1 LGVQRFQVNFCIM
14 RTRPER
20 RPIRTLDEQLV
31 NRIAAG
37 EVVERPA
44 AALKELIENALDAGA
59 ARIEV
64 EVAMGGRSL
73 IRVRDDGIGMT
84 REDALNA
91 LQRHATSKIASDA
104 DLNRISTLGF
114 RGEALPSIAS
124 VSRMEILTRA
134 FEQDTGT
141 QIVIEGGEIK
151 SVEEVGAPIGTT
163 VTVRDLF
170 YNVPAR
176 LKFLKTVPTELG
188 HIIETVTRYAFAYP
202 DVSFRLVHERQELIF
217 TPGNGDLLTAVAAIW
232 GREMVQGMVE
242 VDYERDGVRVWG
254 LIAPPHQ
261 TRPTRQH
268 QYFFVN
274 LRPVRNKTLTAA
286 LDEAYKSLTPEKRY
300 PACVLLVGLD
310 PRVVDV
316 NVHPAKIEVRF
327 QREQTVFEAV
337 VNAIRAAL
345 LQHGMI
351 PSALPQGAPRRTVI
365 SPSPMPDTETIH
377 QILMQRAGLSS
388 TDIPVRAEENELGE
402 ATAPLPHTIGVP
414 PTAEPAG
421 TTASPSS
428 AGQGTFPPSEA
439 SGAATAPLPHPV
451 GVPPMTEP
459 AGTTASP
466 PSAGQGTFPPS
477 EASGAATAPLP
488 HTIGVLPTPLFTEP
502 LTTTHL
508 PFAHLL
514 EELQILG
521 QVQNTYIV
529 ASTRQGLVL
538 IDQHVAHER
547 VLYEQLCRE
556 RGALPIP
563 KQHLLTPETLQL
575 SRRDALLLQEKL
587 PELQTIGFELEPFG
601 QDAFLIRAVP
611 AALKGDPVQTLRD
624 IIDELVEL
632 SVSKRLPIAREQ
644 VWTTTACKMAVKA
657 GDPLSMPEM
666 QKLIED
672 LARTE
677 NPYLCPH
684 GRPITITLSWSDIE
698 KRFKRS

>member
-1 LGVQRFQVNFCIM
+1 M

-44 AALKELIENALDAGA
+44 AALKELIENSIDAGA
-59 ARIEV
+59 MRIEI
-64 EVAMGGRSL
+64 EAEMGGRRL

-84 REDALNA
+84 RTDALNA

-104 DLNRISTLGF
+104 DLTRIATLGF

-124 VSRMEILTRA
+124 VSRMDILTRA
-134 FEQDTGT
+134 FEEDTGT
-141 QIVIEGGEIK
+141 RIVVEGGEVK
-151 SVEEVGAPIGTT
+151 AVEEVGAPIGTT

-170 YNVPAR
+170 FNVPAR

-202 DVSFRLVHERQELIF
+202 DVSFRLIHERQELIF
-217 TPGNGDLLTAVAAIW
+217 TPGNGDLLTAAASIW
-232 GREMVQGMVE
+232 GRETVQGMVQ
-242 VDYERDGVRVWG
+242 VDYERDGIRVWG

-286 LDEAYKSLTPEKRY
+286 LDEAYKTLTPEKRY
-300 PACVLLVGLD
+300 PACILLVGID
-310 PRVVDV
+310 PRQVDV

-327 QREQTVFEAV
+327 QREQGVFEAV

-351 PSALPQGAPRRTVI
+351 PSALP
-365 SPSPMPDTETIH
+365 PSESRGHAITPARPPDAETIH
-377 QILMQRAGLSS
+377 QILMQRAGL
-388 TDIPVRAEENELGE
+388 
-402 ATAPLPHTIGVP
+402 AP
-414 PTAEPAG
+414 AEPVGTPAPPETLAPAG
-421 TTASPSS
+421 ETPALPETLARADATP
-428 AGQGTFPPSEA
+428 ARPAVDPF
-439 SGAATAPLPHPV
+439 AATLSLP
-451 GVPPMTEP
+451 
-459 AGTTASP
+459 
-466 PSAGQGTFPPS
+466 
-477 EASGAATAPLP
+477 
-488 HTIGVLPTPLFTEP
+488 LPTPAPTDETPTLLDTEP
-502 LTTTHL
+502 LQTTHL
-508 PFAHLL
+508 PFAYLL
-514 EELQILG
+514 DDLYILG
-521 QVQNTYIV
+521 QVRNTYIV
-529 ASTRQGLVL
+529 ASTRQGLAL

-547 VLYEQLCRE
+547 VLYEQLCYK

-587 PELQTIGFELEPFG
+587 PELEAIGFELEPFG
-601 QDAFLIRAVP
+601 VDTYLIRAVP

-624 IIDELVEL
+624 IVDELVEL
-632 SVSKRLPIAREQ
+632 SVSKRLPVAREQ
-644 VWTTTACKMAVKA
+644 IWITASCKLAVKA

-666 QKLIED
+666 RKLIED

-684 GRPITITLSWSDIE
+684 GRPITIILTWQEIE
-698 KRFKRS
+698 RKFKRS

>member
-1 LGVQRFQVNFCIM
+1 M

-20 RPIRTLDEQLV
+20 RPIRPLDEQLV

-59 ARIEV
+59 MRIEI
-64 EVAMGGRSL
+64 EAEMGGRRL

-84 REDALNA
+84 RTDALNA

-104 DLNRISTLGF
+104 DLTRIATLGF

-124 VSRMEILTRA
+124 VSRMDILTRA
-134 FEQDTGT
+134 FEEDTGT
-141 QIVIEGGEIK
+141 HIVVEGGEVK
-151 SVEEVGAPIGTT
+151 TVEEVGAPIGTT
-163 VTVRDLF
+163 VAVRDLF

-176 LKFLKTVPTELG
+176 LKFLKSVPTELG

-217 TPGNGDLLTAVAAIW
+217 TPGNGDLLTAAASIW
-232 GREMVQGMVE
+232 GRETVQGMVQ
-242 VDYERDGVRVWG
+242 VDYERDGIRVWG

-286 LDEAYKSLTPEKRY
+286 LDEAYKTLTPEKRY
-300 PACVLLVGLD
+300 PACILLVGID
-310 PRVVDV
+310 PRQVDV

-327 QREQTVFEAV
+327 QREQAVFEAV

-345 LQHGMI
+345 LHHGMI
-351 PSALPQGAPRRTVI
+351 PSALPPSESRRQVI
-365 SPSPMPDTETIH
+365 TPARPPDTETIH
-377 QILMQRAGLSS
+377 QILMQCAGLA
-388 TDIPVRAEENELGE
+388 PAEAVGTPARPETHAHAGE
-402 ATAPLPHTIGVP
+402 TPAPPGMPAGADPFVSATRTLP
-414 PTAEPAG
+414 PTPA
-421 TTASPSS
+421 
-428 AGQGTFPPSEA
+428 
-439 SGAATAPLPHPV
+439 
-451 GVPPMTEP
+451 P
-459 AGTTASP
+459 AD
-466 PSAGQGTFPPS
+466 
-477 EASGAATAPLP
+477 E
-488 HTIGVLPTPLFTEP
+488 TPLLLETEP
-502 LTTTHL
+502 LQTTHL

-514 EELQILG
+514 DDLYILG
-521 QVQNTYIV
+521 QVSNTYIV

-547 VLYEQLCRE
+547 VLYEQLCYK

-575 SRRDALLLQEKL
+575 SRRDALLLHEKL
-587 PELQTIGFELEPFG
+587 PELEAIGFELEPFG
-601 QDAFLIRAVP
+601 VDTYLIRAVP

-624 IIDELVEL
+624 IVDELVEL
-632 SVSKRLPIAREQ
+632 SVSKRLPVAREQ
-644 VWTTTACKMAVKA
+644 IWITTACKLAVKA
-657 GDPLSMPEM
+657 GDLLSMPEM
-666 QKLIED
+666 RKLIED

-684 GRPITITLSWSDIE
+684 GRPITIILTWHEIE
-698 KRFKRS
+698 RKFKRS

>member
-1 LGVQRFQVNFCIM
+1 M

-44 AALKELIENALDAGA
+44 SALKELIENALDAGA
-59 ARIEV
+59 MRLEIEA
-64 EVAMGGRSL
+64 EMGGRRL

-84 REDALNA
+84 RTDALNA

-104 DLNRISTLGF
+104 DLMRITTLGF

-124 VSRMEILTRA
+124 ISRMEILTRA
-134 FEQDTGT
+134 YEEDTGT
-141 QIVIEGGEIK
+141 RIVVEGGEVK

-176 LKFLKTVPTELG
+176 LKFLKTIPTELG
-188 HIIETVTRYAFAYP
+188 HMIETVTRYAFAYP

-217 TPGNGDLLTAVAAIW
+217 TPGNGDLLTAAASIW
-232 GREMVQGMVE
+232 GRETVQGMVS
-242 VDYERDGVRVWG
+242 VDYERDGIRVWG

-286 LDEAYKSLTPEKRY
+286 LDEAYKTLTPEKRY
-300 PACVLLVGLD
+300 PACILLVGID
-310 PRVVDV
+310 PRQVDV

-327 QREQTVFEAV
+327 QREQVVFEAV
-337 VNAIRAAL
+337 VNAVRAAL

-351 PSALPQGAPRRTVI
+351 PSALPPSASRGQTITPPR
-365 SPSPMPDTETIH
+365 PPDAETIH
-377 QILMQRAGLSS
+377 QILMQRAGLAP
-388 TDIPVRAEENELGE
+388 TEAVGTPARPETHMDADGTAALPELHSAAVE
-402 ATAPLPHTIGVP
+402 T
-414 PTAEPAG
+414 PAYPE
-421 TTASPSS
+421 TPANADPFVS
-428 AGQGTFPPSEA
+428 ARHA
-439 SGAATAPLPHPV
+439 VA
-451 GVPPMTEP
+451 
-459 AGTTASP
+459 
-466 PSAGQGTFPPS
+466 
-477 EASGAATAPLP
+477 
-488 HTIGVLPTPLFTEP
+488 PTPTPADETPPLLETEP
-502 LTTTHL
+502 LQTTHL

-514 EELQILG
+514 DDLYILG
-521 QVQNTYIV
+521 QVRNTYIV
-529 ASTRQGLVL
+529 ASTRQGLVI

-547 VLYEQLCRE
+547 VLYEQLCYW
-556 RGALPIP
+556 RGVQPIP

-575 SRRDALLLQEKL
+575 SRRDALLLHEKL
-587 PELQTIGFELEPFG
+587 PELEAIGFELEPFG
-601 QDAFLIRAVP
+601 VDTYLIRAVP

-644 VWTTTACKMAVKA
+644 IWITTACKLAVKA

-666 QKLIED
+666 RKLIED

-684 GRPITITLSWSDIE
+684 GRPITIVLTWHEIE
-698 KRFKRS
+698 RKFKRS

>member
-1 LGVQRFQVNFCIM
+1 M

-20 RPIRTLDEQLV
+20 RPIRTLNEQLV

-44 AALKELIENALDAGA
+44 AALKELIENSIDAGA
-59 ARIEV
+59 MRIEI
-64 EVAMGGRSL
+64 EAEMGGRRL

-84 REDALNA
+84 RTDALNA

-104 DLNRISTLGF
+104 DLTRIATLGF

-124 VSRMEILTRA
+124 VSRMDILTRA
-134 FEQDTGT
+134 FEEDTGT
-141 QIVIEGGEIK
+141 HIVVEGGEVK
-151 SVEEVGAPIGTT
+151 TVEEVGAPIGTT
-163 VTVRDLF
+163 VAVRDLF

-176 LKFLKTVPTELG
+176 LKFLKSVPTELG

-217 TPGNGDLLTAVAAIW
+217 TPGNGDLLTAAASIW
-232 GREMVQGMVE
+232 GRETVQGMVQ
-242 VDYERDGVRVWG
+242 VDYERDGIRVWG

-286 LDEAYKSLTPEKRY
+286 LDEAYKTLTPEKRY
-300 PACVLLVGLD
+300 PACILLVGID
-310 PRVVDV
+310 PRQVDV

-327 QREQTVFEAV
+327 QREQAVFEAV

-351 PSALPQGAPRRTVI
+351 PSALPPSESRGQVI
-365 SPSPMPDTETIH
+365 TPARPPDAETIH
-377 QILMQRAGLSS
+377 QILMQRAGLAPAEAVG
-388 TDIPVRAEENELGE
+388 TPARPETHAHAGETPAHPGMLARAD
-402 ATAPLPHTIGVP
+402 AT
-414 PTAEPAG
+414 PARP
-421 TTASPSS
+421 AVDP
-428 AGQGTFPPSEA
+428 F
-439 SGAATAPLPHPV
+439 AATLSLP
-451 GVPPMTEP
+451 
-459 AGTTASP
+459 
-466 PSAGQGTFPPS
+466 
-477 EASGAATAPLP
+477 
-488 HTIGVLPTPLFTEP
+488 LPTPAPTDETPTLLDTEP
-502 LTTTHL
+502 LQTTHL

-514 EELQILG
+514 DDLQILG
-521 QVQNTYIV
+521 QVRNTYIV
-529 ASTRQGLVL
+529 ASTRQGLAL

-547 VLYEQLCRE
+547 VLYEQLCYK

-575 SRRDALLLQEKL
+575 SRRDALLLHEKL
-587 PELQTIGFELEPFG
+587 PELEAIGFELEPFG
-601 QDAFLIRAVP
+601 VDTYLIRAVP

-624 IIDELVEL
+624 IVDELVEL
-632 SVSKRLPIAREQ
+632 SVSKRLPVAREQ
-644 VWTTTACKMAVKA
+644 IWITTSCKLAVKA

-666 QKLIED
+666 RKLIED

-684 GRPITITLSWSDIE
+684 GRPITIILTWQEIE
-698 KRFKRS
+698 RKFKRS

>member
-1 LGVQRFQVNFCIM
+1 LFV

-59 ARIEV
+59 MRIEI
-64 EVAMGGRSL
+64 EAEMGGRRL

-84 REDALNA
+84 RTDALNA

-104 DLNRISTLGF
+104 DLTRIATLGF

-124 VSRMEILTRA
+124 VSRMDILTRA
-134 FEQDTGT
+134 FEEDTGT
-141 QIVIEGGEIK
+141 HIVVEGGEVK
-151 SVEEVGAPIGTT
+151 TVEEVGAPIGTT
-163 VTVRDLF
+163 VAVRDLF

-176 LKFLKTVPTELG
+176 LKFLKSVPTELG

-217 TPGNGDLLTAVAAIW
+217 TPGNGDLLTAAASIW
-232 GREMVQGMVE
+232 GRETVQGMVQ
-242 VDYERDGVRVWG
+242 VDYERDGIRVWG

-286 LDEAYKSLTPEKRY
+286 LDEAYKTLTPEKRY
-300 PACVLLVGLD
+300 PACILLVGID
-310 PRVVDV
+310 PRQVDV

-327 QREQTVFEAV
+327 QREQGAFEAV

-351 PSALPQGAPRRTVI
+351 PSALP
-365 SPSPMPDTETIH
+365 PSESRGQAITPARPPDAETIH
-377 QILMQRAGLSS
+377 QILMQRAGL
-388 TDIPVRAEENELGE
+388 
-402 ATAPLPHTIGVP
+402 AP
-414 PTAEPAG
+414 AEPVGTPAPPEPPVNAVGTPALPEPLVGAG
-421 TTASPSS
+421 ETPALPEMLAH
-428 AGQGTFPPSEA
+428 AGETPA
-439 SGAATAPLPHPV
+439 HPE
-451 GVPPMTEP
+451 MP
-459 AGTTASP
+459 AGVDPFVSAAHAVALADETP
-466 PSAGQGTFPPS
+466 PLL
-477 EASGAATAPLP
+477 E
-488 HTIGVLPTPLFTEP
+488 TEP
-502 LTTTHL
+502 LQTAHL

-514 EELQILG
+514 DDLQILG
-521 QVQNTYIV
+521 QVRNTYIV
-529 ASTRQGLVL
+529 ASTQQGLVL

-547 VLYEQLCRE
+547 VLYEQLCYK

-575 SRRDALLLQEKL
+575 SRRDALLLHEKL
-587 PELQTIGFELEPFG
+587 PELEAIGFELEPFG
-601 QDAFLIRAVP
+601 VDTYLIRAVP

-624 IIDELVEL
+624 IVDELVEL
-632 SVSKRLPIAREQ
+632 SVSKRLPVAREQ
-644 VWTTTACKMAVKA
+644 IWITTSCKLAVKA

-666 QKLIED
+666 RKLIED

-684 GRPITITLSWSDIE
+684 GRPITIILTWQEIE
-698 KRFKRS
+698 RKFKRS

>member
-1 LGVQRFQVNFCIM
+1 M
-14 RTRPER
+14 
-20 RPIRTLDEQLV
+20 DEQLV

-59 ARIEV
+59 MRIEI
-64 EVAMGGRSL
+64 EAEMGGRRL

-84 REDALNA
+84 RTDALNA

-104 DLNRISTLGF
+104 DLTRITTLGF

-134 FEQDTGT
+134 FEEDTGT
-141 QIVIEGGEIK
+141 HIVVEGGEVK
-151 SVEEVGAPIGTT
+151 TVEEVGAPIGTT

-176 LKFLKTVPTELG
+176 LKFLKSVPTELG

-217 TPGNGDLLTAVAAIW
+217 TPGNGDLLTAAASIW
-232 GREMVQGMVE
+232 GRETVQGMVQ
-242 VDYERDGVRVWG
+242 VDYERDGIRVWG

-286 LDEAYKSLTPEKRY
+286 LDEAYKTLTPEKRY
-300 PACVLLVGLD
+300 PACILLVGID
-310 PRVVDV
+310 PRQVDV

-327 QREQTVFEAV
+327 QREQAVFEAV

-345 LQHGMI
+345 LHHGMI
-351 PSALPQGAPRRTVI
+351 PSALP
-365 SPSPMPDTETIH
+365 PSESRGQAITPARPPDTETIH
-377 QILMQRAGLSS
+377 QILMQRAGLA
-388 TDIPVRAEENELGE
+388 PAEAVGTPARPETPANASETPAPPEMPAGADPFVS
-402 ATAPLPHTIGVP
+402 ATRTLP
-414 PTAEPAG
+414 PTPA
-421 TTASPSS
+421 
-428 AGQGTFPPSEA
+428 
-439 SGAATAPLPHPV
+439 
-451 GVPPMTEP
+451 P
-459 AGTTASP
+459 AD
-466 PSAGQGTFPPS
+466 
-477 EASGAATAPLP
+477 E
-488 HTIGVLPTPLFTEP
+488 TPLLLETEP
-502 LTTTHL
+502 LQTTHL

-514 EELQILG
+514 DDLQILG
-521 QVQNTYIV
+521 QVRNTYIV

-547 VLYEQLCRE
+547 VLYEQLCYK

-575 SRRDALLLQEKL
+575 SRRDALLLHEKL
-587 PELQTIGFELEPFG
+587 PELEAIGFELEPFG
-601 QDAFLIRAVP
+601 VDTYLIRAVP

-624 IIDELVEL
+624 IVDELVEL
-632 SVSKRLPIAREQ
+632 SVSKRLPVAREQ
-644 VWTTTACKMAVKA
+644 IWITTACKLAVKA

-666 QKLIED
+666 RKLIED

-684 GRPITITLSWSDIE
+684 GRPITIILTWQEIE
-698 KRFKRS
+698 RKFKRS

>member
-1 LGVQRFQVNFCIM
+1 M

-20 RPIRTLDEQLV
+20 RPIRPLDEQLV

-44 AALKELIENALDAGA
+44 AALKELIENSIDAGA
-59 ARIEV
+59 MRIEI
-64 EVAMGGRSL
+64 EAEMGGRRL

-84 REDALNA
+84 RTDALNA

-104 DLNRISTLGF
+104 DLTRIATLGF

-134 FEQDTGT
+134 FEEDTGT
-141 QIVIEGGEIK
+141 HIVVEGGEVK
-151 SVEEVGAPIGTT
+151 TVEEVGAPIGTT

-176 LKFLKTVPTELG
+176 LKFLKSVPTELG

-217 TPGNGDLLTAVAAIW
+217 TPGNGDLLTAAASIW
-232 GREMVQGMVE
+232 GRETVQRMVQ
-242 VDYERDGVRVWG
+242 VDYERDGIRVWG

-286 LDEAYKSLTPEKRY
+286 LDEAYKTLTPEKRY
-300 PACVLLVGLD
+300 PACILLVGID
-310 PRVVDV
+310 PRQVDV

-327 QREQTVFEAV
+327 QREQAVFEAV

-351 PSALPQGAPRRTVI
+351 PSALP
-365 SPSPMPDTETIH
+365 PSESRGQAITPARPPDAETIH
-377 QILMQRAGLSS
+377 QILMQRAGLA
-388 TDIPVRAEENELGE
+388 PAEAVGTPARPETHAHAGE
-402 ATAPLPHTIGVP
+402 TPAHPEMLAHAGETPALP
-414 PTAEPAG
+414 EMPAG
-421 TTASPSS
+421 VDPFVS
-428 AGQGTFPPSEA
+428 AAHAVALADETPPLLE
-439 SGAATAPLPHPV
+439 
-451 GVPPMTEP
+451 
-459 AGTTASP
+459 
-466 PSAGQGTFPPS
+466 
-477 EASGAATAPLP
+477 
-488 HTIGVLPTPLFTEP
+488 TEP
-502 LTTTHL
+502 LQTAHL

-514 EELQILG
+514 DDLQILG
-521 QVQNTYIV
+521 QVRNTYIV

-547 VLYEQLCRE
+547 VLYEQLCYK

-575 SRRDALLLQEKL
+575 SRRDALLLHEKL
-587 PELQTIGFELEPFG
+587 PELEAIGFELEPFG
-601 QDAFLIRAVP
+601 VDTYLIRAVP

-624 IIDELVEL
+624 IVDELVEL
-632 SVSKRLPIAREQ
+632 SVSKRLPVAREQ
-644 VWTTTACKMAVKA
+644 IWITTACKLAVKA

-666 QKLIED
+666 RKLIED

-684 GRPITITLSWSDIE
+684 GRPITIILTWQEIE
-698 KRFKRS
+698 RKFKRS

>member
-1 LGVQRFQVNFCIM
+1 M

-59 ARIEV
+59 MRIEI
-64 EVAMGGRSL
+64 EAEMGGRRL

-84 REDALNA
+84 RTDALNA

-104 DLNRISTLGF
+104 DLTRIATLGF

-134 FEQDTGT
+134 FEEDTGT
-141 QIVIEGGEIK
+141 HIVVEGGEVK
-151 SVEEVGAPIGTT
+151 TVEEVGAPIGTT
-163 VTVRDLF
+163 VAVRDLF

-176 LKFLKTVPTELG
+176 LKFLKSVPTELG

-217 TPGNGDLLTAVAAIW
+217 TPGNGDLLTAAASIW
-232 GREMVQGMVE
+232 GRETVQGMVQ
-242 VDYERDGVRVWG
+242 VDYERDGIRVWG

-286 LDEAYKSLTPEKRY
+286 LDEAYKTLTPEKRY
-300 PACVLLVGLD
+300 PACILLVGID
-310 PRVVDV
+310 PRQVDV

-327 QREQTVFEAV
+327 QREQAVFEAV

-351 PSALPQGAPRRTVI
+351 PSALP
-365 SPSPMPDTETIH
+365 PSESRGQAITPARPPDAETIH
-377 QILMQRAGLSS
+377 QILMQRAGLA
-388 TDIPVRAEENELGE
+388 PAEAVGTPARPETPANASETPAPPGMPAGADPFVS
-402 ATAPLPHTIGVP
+402 ATRTLP
-414 PTAEPAG
+414 PTPA
-421 TTASPSS
+421 
-428 AGQGTFPPSEA
+428 
-439 SGAATAPLPHPV
+439 
-451 GVPPMTEP
+451 P
-459 AGTTASP
+459 AD
-466 PSAGQGTFPPS
+466 
-477 EASGAATAPLP
+477 E
-488 HTIGVLPTPLFTEP
+488 TPLLLEMEP
-502 LTTTHL
+502 LQTAHL

-514 EELQILG
+514 DDLYILG
-521 QVQNTYIV
+521 QVSNTYIV

-547 VLYEQLCRE
+547 VLYEQLCYK

-575 SRRDALLLQEKL
+575 SRRDALLLHEKL
-587 PELQTIGFELEPFG
+587 PELEAIGFELEPFG
-601 QDAFLIRAVP
+601 VDTYLIRAVP

-624 IIDELVEL
+624 IVDELVEL

-644 VWTTTACKMAVKA
+644 IWITTSCKLAVKA

-666 QKLIED
+666 RKLIED

-684 GRPITITLSWSDIE
+684 GRPITIILTWQEIE
-698 KRFKRS
+698 RKFKRS

>member
-1 LGVQRFQVNFCIM
+1 M

-20 RPIRTLDEQLV
+20 RPIRALDEQLV

-44 AALKELIENALDAGA
+44 SAVKELIENALDAGA
-59 ARIEV
+59 ARIEI
-64 EVAMGGRSL
+64 ETAMGGRRL

-134 FEQDTGT
+134 FEEETGT
-141 QIVIEGGEIK
+141 RIVVEGGEIK

-188 HIIETVTRYAFAYP
+188 HIVETVTRYAFAYP
-202 DVSFRLVHERQELIF
+202 DVSLRLVHERQELIF

-232 GREMVQGMVE
+232 GRETVQSMVAVE
-242 VDYERDGVRVWG
+242 YERDNIRVWG
-254 LIAPPHQ
+254 LVAPPHQ

-300 PACVLLVGLD
+300 PACVLLVGVD
-310 PRVVDV
+310 PRLVDV

-327 QREQTVFEAV
+327 AREQAVFEAV
-337 VNAIRAAL
+337 VNAVRAAL

-351 PSALPQGAPRRTVI
+351 PSALPPSAPRRAVI
-365 SPSPMPDTETIH
+365 TPPAMPDTETIH
-377 QILMQRAGLSS
+377 QILMQRAGLSG
-388 TDIPVRAEENELGE
+388 TDAPARAEELLGTGFVGGDADATGLGFVGGE
-402 ATAPLPHTIGVP
+402 ADATRGVVGGE
-414 PTAEPAG
+414 AEATSFVG
-421 TTASPSS
+421 GEAETT
-428 AGQGTFPPSEA
+428 
-439 SGAATAPLPHPV
+439 SGALSVRAPTLLDEGGAPPIQTA
-451 GVPPMTEP
+451 
-459 AGTTASP
+459 
-466 PSAGQGTFPPS
+466 
-477 EASGAATAPLP
+477 
-488 HTIGVLPTPLFTEP
+488 
-502 LTTTHL
+502 HL

-514 EELQILG
+514 DDLQILG
-521 QVQNTYIV
+521 QARNTYIV
-529 ASTRQGLVL
+529 AATRQGLVL

-547 VLYEQLCRE
+547 VLYEQLCQA

-587 PELQTIGFELEPFG
+587 PELHAIGFELELFG

-624 IIDELVEL
+624 IVDELVEL

-644 VWTTTACKMAVKA
+644 IWITTACKLAVKA
-657 GDPLSMPEM
+657 GDPLSLPEM
-666 QKLIED
+666 RKLIED

-684 GRPITITLSWSDIE
+684 GRPITITLSWDDLE

>member
-1 LGVQRFQVNFCIM
+1 M

-59 ARIEV
+59 ARIEI
-64 EVAMGGRSL
+64 EAEMGGRRL

-84 REDALNA
+84 RTDALNA

-104 DLNRISTLGF
+104 DLTRIATLGF

-124 VSRMEILTRA
+124 VSRMDILTRA
-134 FEQDTGT
+134 FEEDTGT
-141 QIVIEGGEIK
+141 RIVVEGGEVK
-151 SVEEVGAPIGTT
+151 AVEEVGAPIGTT
-163 VTVRDLF
+163 VSVRDLF
-170 YNVPAR
+170 FNVPAR
-176 LKFLKTVPTELG
+176 LKFLKSVPTELG

-202 DVSFRLVHERQELIF
+202 DVSFRLIHERQELIF
-217 TPGNGDLLTAVAAIW
+217 TPGNGDLLTAAASIW
-232 GREMVQGMVE
+232 GRETVQGMVQ
-242 VDYERDGVRVWG
+242 VDYERDGIRVWG

-286 LDEAYKSLTPEKRY
+286 LDEAYKTLTPEKRY
-300 PACVLLVGLD
+300 PACILLVGID
-310 PRVVDV
+310 PRQVDV

-327 QREQTVFEAV
+327 QREQAVFEAV

-351 PSALPQGAPRRTVI
+351 PSALPPSESRGQGITPARP
-365 SPSPMPDTETIH
+365 PDAETIH
-377 QILMQRAGLSS
+377 QILMQRAGL
-388 TDIPVRAEENELGE
+388 
-402 ATAPLPHTIGVP
+402 AP
-414 PTAEPAG
+414 AEPVGTPARPETLAPAG
-421 TTASPSS
+421 ETPAHPAVATTPTRTETPLD
-428 AGQGTFPPSEA
+428 AGETPARPAVDPF
-439 SGAATAPLPHPV
+439 AATLSLP
-451 GVPPMTEP
+451 
-459 AGTTASP
+459 
-466 PSAGQGTFPPS
+466 
-477 EASGAATAPLP
+477 
-488 HTIGVLPTPLFTEP
+488 LPTPAPTHETPTLLDTEP
-502 LTTTHL
+502 LQTTHL

-514 EELQILG
+514 DDLYILG
-521 QVQNTYIV
+521 QVSNTYIV

-547 VLYEQLCRE
+547 VLYEQLCYK

-587 PELQTIGFELEPFG
+587 PELEAIGFELEPFG
-601 QDAFLIRAVP
+601 VDTYLIRAVP

-624 IIDELVEL
+624 IVDELVEL
-632 SVSKRLPIAREQ
+632 SVSKRLPVAREQ
-644 VWTTTACKMAVKA
+644 IWITASCKLAVKA

-666 QKLIED
+666 RKLIED

-684 GRPITITLSWSDIE
+684 GRPITIILTWQEIE
-698 KRFKRS
+698 RKFKRS

>member
-1 LGVQRFQVNFCIM
+1 M

-59 ARIEV
+59 MRIEI
-64 EVAMGGRSL
+64 EAEMGGRRL

-84 REDALNA
+84 RTDALNA

-104 DLNRISTLGF
+104 DLTRIATLGF

-124 VSRMEILTRA
+124 VSRMDILTRA
-134 FEQDTGT
+134 FEEDTGT
-141 QIVIEGGEIK
+141 HIVVEGGEVK
-151 SVEEVGAPIGTT
+151 TVEEVGAPIGTT
-163 VTVRDLF
+163 VAVRDLF

-176 LKFLKTVPTELG
+176 LKFLKSVPTELG

-217 TPGNGDLLTAVAAIW
+217 TPGNGDLLTAAASIW
-232 GREMVQGMVE
+232 GRETVQGMVQ
-242 VDYERDGVRVWG
+242 VDYERDGIRVWG

-286 LDEAYKSLTPEKRY
+286 LDEAYKTLTPEKRY
-300 PACVLLVGLD
+300 PACILLVGID
-310 PRVVDV
+310 PRQVDV

-327 QREQTVFEAV
+327 QREQAVFEAV

-351 PSALPQGAPRRTVI
+351 PSALP
-365 SPSPMPDTETIH
+365 PSESRGQAITPARPPDAETIH
-377 QILMQRAGLSS
+377 QILMQRAGLAPAE
-388 TDIPVRAEENELGE
+388 PVGTPARPETPANASETPAPSGMPAGADPFVS
-402 ATAPLPHTIGVP
+402 ATRTLP
-414 PTAEPAG
+414 PTPA
-421 TTASPSS
+421 
-428 AGQGTFPPSEA
+428 
-439 SGAATAPLPHPV
+439 
-451 GVPPMTEP
+451 P
-459 AGTTASP
+459 AD
-466 PSAGQGTFPPS
+466 
-477 EASGAATAPLP
+477 E
-488 HTIGVLPTPLFTEP
+488 TPLLLETEP
-502 LTTTHL
+502 LQTTHL

-514 EELQILG
+514 DDLYILG
-521 QVQNTYIV
+521 QVSNTYIV

-547 VLYEQLCRE
+547 VLYEQLCYK

-575 SRRDALLLQEKL
+575 SRRDALLLHEKL
-587 PELQTIGFELEPFG
+587 PELEAIGFELEPFG
-601 QDAFLIRAVP
+601 ADAYLIRAVP

-624 IIDELVEL
+624 IVDELVEL
-632 SVSKRLPIAREQ
+632 SVSKRLPVAREQ
-644 VWTTTACKMAVKA
+644 IWITTACKLAVKA

-666 QKLIED
+666 RKLIED

-684 GRPITITLSWSDIE
+684 GRPITIILTWQEIE
-698 KRFKRS
+698 RKFKRS

>member
-1 LGVQRFQVNFCIM
+1 M

-44 AALKELIENALDAGA
+44 AALKELIENSIDAGA
-59 ARIEV
+59 MRIEI
-64 EVAMGGRSL
+64 EAEMGGRRL

-84 REDALNA
+84 RTDALNA

-104 DLNRISTLGF
+104 DLTRIATLGF

-134 FEQDTGT
+134 FEEDTGT
-141 QIVIEGGEIK
+141 HIVVEGGEVK
-151 SVEEVGAPIGTT
+151 TVEEVGAPIGTT

-176 LKFLKTVPTELG
+176 LKFLKSVPTELG

-217 TPGNGDLLTAVAAIW
+217 TPGNGDLLTAAASIW
-232 GREMVQGMVE
+232 GRETVQGMVQ
-242 VDYERDGVRVWG
+242 VDYERDGIRVWG

-286 LDEAYKSLTPEKRY
+286 LDEAYKTLTPEKRY
-300 PACVLLVGLD
+300 PACILLVGID
-310 PRVVDV
+310 PRQVDV

-327 QREQTVFEAV
+327 QREQAVFEAV

-351 PSALPQGAPRRTVI
+351 PSALP
-365 SPSPMPDTETIH
+365 PSESRGQAITPARPPDTETIH
-377 QILMQRAGLSS
+377 QILMQRAGLA
-388 TDIPVRAEENELGE
+388 PAEAVGTPAPPETHAHAGE
-402 ATAPLPHTIGVP
+402 TPALP
-414 PTAEPAG
+414 EMPAG
-421 TTASPSS
+421 VDPFVS
-428 AGQGTFPPSEA
+428 ATHAVALADE
-439 SGAATAPLPHPV
+439 
-451 GVPPMTEP
+451 
-459 AGTTASP
+459 
-466 PSAGQGTFPPS
+466 
-477 EASGAATAPLP
+477 
-488 HTIGVLPTPLFTEP
+488 TPLLLETEP
-502 LTTTHL
+502 LQTTHL

-514 EELQILG
+514 DDLYILG
-521 QVQNTYIV
+521 QVSNTYIV

-547 VLYEQLCRE
+547 VLYEQLCYK

-575 SRRDALLLQEKL
+575 SRRDALLLHEKL
-587 PELQTIGFELEPFG
+587 PELEAIGFELEPFG
-601 QDAFLIRAVP
+601 ADAYLIRAVP

-624 IIDELVEL
+624 IVDELVEL
-632 SVSKRLPIAREQ
+632 SVSKRLPVAREQ
-644 VWTTTACKMAVKA
+644 IWITTACKLAVKA

-666 QKLIED
+666 RKLIED

-684 GRPITITLSWSDIE
+684 GRPITIILTWQEIE
-698 KRFKRS
+698 RKFKRS

>member
-1 LGVQRFQVNFCIM
+1 M

-44 AALKELIENALDAGA
+44 AALKELIENSIDAGA
-59 ARIEV
+59 MRIEI
-64 EVAMGGRSL
+64 EAEMGGRRL

-84 REDALNA
+84 RTDALNA

-104 DLNRISTLGF
+104 DLTRIATLGF

-134 FEQDTGT
+134 FEEDTGT
-141 QIVIEGGEIK
+141 HIVVEGGEVK
-151 SVEEVGAPIGTT
+151 TVEEVGAPIGTT

-176 LKFLKTVPTELG
+176 LKFLKSVPTELG

-217 TPGNGDLLTAVAAIW
+217 TPGNGDLLTAAASIW
-232 GREMVQGMVE
+232 GRETVQGMVQ
-242 VDYERDGVRVWG
+242 VDYERDGIRVWG

-286 LDEAYKSLTPEKRY
+286 LDEAYKTLTPEKRY
-300 PACVLLVGLD
+300 PACILLVGID
-310 PRVVDV
+310 PRQVDV

-327 QREQTVFEAV
+327 QREQAVFEAV

-351 PSALPQGAPRRTVI
+351 PSALP
-365 SPSPMPDTETIH
+365 PSESRGQAITPARPPDAETIH
-377 QILMQRAGLSS
+377 QILMQRAGLA
-388 TDIPVRAEENELGE
+388 PAEAVGTPARPETHAHAGE
-402 ATAPLPHTIGVP
+402 TPARPETPANASETPASPGM
-414 PTAEPAG
+414 PAG
-421 TTASPSS
+421 VDPFVS
-428 AGQGTFPPSEA
+428 AAHAVALADE
-439 SGAATAPLPHPV
+439 
-451 GVPPMTEP
+451 
-459 AGTTASP
+459 
-466 PSAGQGTFPPS
+466 
-477 EASGAATAPLP
+477 
-488 HTIGVLPTPLFTEP
+488 TPLLLETEP
-502 LTTTHL
+502 LQTTHL

-514 EELQILG
+514 DDLQILG
-521 QVQNTYIV
+521 QVRNTYIV

-547 VLYEQLCRE
+547 VLYEQLCYK

-587 PELQTIGFELEPFG
+587 PELEAIGFELEPFG
-601 QDAFLIRAVP
+601 VDTYLIRAVP

-624 IIDELVEL
+624 IVDELVEL
-632 SVSKRLPIAREQ
+632 SVSKRLPVAREQ
-644 VWTTTACKMAVKA
+644 IWITTACKLAVKA

-666 QKLIED
+666 RKLIED

-684 GRPITITLSWSDIE
+684 GRPITIILTWQEIE
-698 KRFKRS
+698 RKFKRS

>member
-1 LGVQRFQVNFCIM
+1 M

-44 AALKELIENALDAGA
+44 SALKELIENALDAGRDA
-59 ARIEV
+59 PRNRGGD
-64 EVAMGGRSL
+64 GGRRL

-84 REDALNA
+84 RTDALHA

-104 DLNRISTLGF
+104 DLMRITTLGF

-124 VSRMEILTRA
+124 ISRMEILTRA
-134 FEQDTGT
+134 FEEDTGT
-141 QIVIEGGEIK
+141 RIVVEGGEVK

-188 HIIETVTRYAFAYP
+188 HMIETVTRYAFAYP

-217 TPGNGDLLTAVAAIW
+217 TPGNGDLLTAAASIW
-232 GREMVQGMVE
+232 GRETVQGMVS
-242 VDYERDGVRVWG
+242 VDYERDGIRVWG

-286 LDEAYKSLTPEKRY
+286 LDEAYKTLTPEKRY
-300 PACVLLVGLD
+300 PACILLVGID
-310 PRVVDV
+310 PRQVDV

-327 QREQTVFEAV
+327 QREQAVFEAV

-351 PSALPQGAPRRTVI
+351 PSALPPSASRGQTITPPR
-365 SPSPMPDTETIH
+365 PPDAETIH
-377 QILMQRAGLSS
+377 QILMQRAGLAP
-388 TDIPVRAEENELGE
+388 TEAVGTPARPETHMDADGTAALPELHSAAVE
-402 ATAPLPHTIGVP
+402 T
-414 PTAEPAG
+414 PAYPE
-421 TTASPSS
+421 TPANADPFVS
-428 AGQGTFPPSEA
+428 ARHA
-439 SGAATAPLPHPV
+439 VA
-451 GVPPMTEP
+451 
-459 AGTTASP
+459 
-466 PSAGQGTFPPS
+466 
-477 EASGAATAPLP
+477 
-488 HTIGVLPTPLFTEP
+488 PTPTPADETPPLLETEP
-502 LTTTHL
+502 LQTTHL

-514 EELQILG
+514 DDLYILG
-521 QVQNTYIV
+521 QVRNTYIV
-529 ASTRQGLVL
+529 ASTRQGLVI

-547 VLYEQLCRE
+547 VLYEQLCYR
-556 RGALPIP
+556 RGVQPIP
-563 KQHLLTPETLQL
+563 KQHLVTPETLQL
-575 SRRDALLLQEKL
+575 SRRDALLLHEKL
-587 PELQTIGFELEPFG
+587 PELEAIGFELEPFG
-601 QDAFLIRAVP
+601 VDTYLIRAVP

-644 VWTTTACKMAVKA
+644 IWITTACKLAVKA
-657 GDPLSMPEM
+657 GNPLSMPEM
-666 QKLIED
+666 RKLIED

-684 GRPITITLSWSDIE
+684 GRPITIVMTWHEIE
-698 KRFKRS
+698 RKFKRS

>member
-1 LGVQRFQVNFCIM
+1 M

-59 ARIEV
+59 MRIEI
-64 EVAMGGRSL
+64 EAEMGGRRL

-84 REDALNA
+84 RTDALNA

-104 DLNRISTLGF
+104 DLTRIATLGF

-134 FEQDTGT
+134 FEEDTGT
-141 QIVIEGGEIK
+141 HIVVEGGEVK
-151 SVEEVGAPIGTT
+151 AVEEVGAPIGTT
-163 VTVRDLF
+163 VAVRDLF

-176 LKFLKTVPTELG
+176 LKFLKSVPTELG

-217 TPGNGDLLTAVAAIW
+217 TPGNGDLLTAAASIW
-232 GREMVQGMVE
+232 GRETVQGMVQ
-242 VDYERDGVRVWG
+242 VDYERDSIRVWG

-286 LDEAYKSLTPEKRY
+286 LDEAYKTLTPEKRY
-300 PACVLLVGLD
+300 PACILLVGID
-310 PRVVDV
+310 PRQVDV

-327 QREQTVFEAV
+327 QREQAVFEAV

-351 PSALPQGAPRRTVI
+351 PSALP
-365 SPSPMPDTETIH
+365 PSESRGQAITPARPPDAETIH
-377 QILMQRAGLSS
+377 QILMQRAGLA
-388 TDIPVRAEENELGE
+388 PAEAVGTPARPETHAHAGE
-402 ATAPLPHTIGVP
+402 TPAPPGM
-414 PTAEPAG
+414 PAG
-421 TTASPSS
+421 ADPFVSATRTLPS
-428 AGQGTFPPSEA
+428 TP
-439 SGAATAPLPHPV
+439 APAD
-451 GVPPMTEP
+451 E
-459 AGTTASP
+459 
-466 PSAGQGTFPPS
+466 
-477 EASGAATAPLP
+477 
-488 HTIGVLPTPLFTEP
+488 TPLLLETEP
-502 LTTTHL
+502 LQTTHL

-514 EELQILG
+514 DDLYILG
-521 QVQNTYIV
+521 QVSNTYIV

-547 VLYEQLCRE
+547 VLYEQLCYK

-587 PELQTIGFELEPFG
+587 PELEAIGFELEPFG
-601 QDAFLIRAVP
+601 VDTYLIRAVP

-624 IIDELVEL
+624 IVDELVEL
-632 SVSKRLPIAREQ
+632 SVSKRLPVAREQ
-644 VWTTTACKMAVKA
+644 IWITTACKLAVKA

-666 QKLIED
+666 RKLIED

-684 GRPITITLSWSDIE
+684 GRPITIILTWQEIE
-698 KRFKRS
+698 RKFKRS

>member
-1 LGVQRFQVNFCIM
+1 M

-59 ARIEV
+59 MRIEI
-64 EVAMGGRSL
+64 EAEMGGRRL

-84 REDALNA
+84 RTDALNA

-104 DLNRISTLGF
+104 DLTRIATLGF

-134 FEQDTGT
+134 FEEDTGT
-141 QIVIEGGEIK
+141 HIVVEGGEVK
-151 SVEEVGAPIGTT
+151 TVEEVGAPIGTT
-163 VTVRDLF
+163 VAVRDLF

-176 LKFLKTVPTELG
+176 LKFLKSVPTELG

-217 TPGNGDLLTAVAAIW
+217 TPGNGDLLTAAASIW
-232 GREMVQGMVE
+232 GRETVQGMVQ
-242 VDYERDGVRVWG
+242 VDYERDGIRVWG

-286 LDEAYKSLTPEKRY
+286 LDEAYKTLTPEKRY
-300 PACVLLVGLD
+300 PACILLVGID
-310 PRVVDV
+310 PRQVDV

-327 QREQTVFEAV
+327 QREQAVFEAV

-351 PSALPQGAPRRTVI
+351 PSALPPSESRGQVI
-365 SPSPMPDTETIH
+365 TPARPPDAETIH
-377 QILMQRAGLSS
+377 QILMQRAGLAPAEAVGTPARPETHAHAGETPARPE
-388 TDIPVRAEENELGE
+388 TDAHAGE
-402 ATAPLPHTIGVP
+402 TPARPETHAHAGETPALPEMPAGVDPFVSAAHAVALADETPPLLETAPLQ
-414 PTAEPAG
+414 TA
-421 TTASPSS
+421 
-428 AGQGTFPPSEA
+428 
-439 SGAATAPLPHPV
+439 
-451 GVPPMTEP
+451 
-459 AGTTASP
+459 
-466 PSAGQGTFPPS
+466 
-477 EASGAATAPLP
+477 
-488 HTIGVLPTPLFTEP
+488 
-502 LTTTHL
+502 HL

-514 EELQILG
+514 DDLQILG
-521 QVQNTYIV
+521 QVRNTYIV

-547 VLYEQLCRE
+547 VLYEQLCYK

-575 SRRDALLLQEKL
+575 SRRDALLLHEKL
-587 PELQTIGFELEPFG
+587 PELEAIGFELEPFG
-601 QDAFLIRAVP
+601 ADAYLIRAVP

-624 IIDELVEL
+624 IVDELVEL
-632 SVSKRLPIAREQ
+632 SVSKRLPVAREQ
-644 VWTTTACKMAVKA
+644 IWITTACKLAVKA

-666 QKLIED
+666 RKLIED

-684 GRPITITLSWSDIE
+684 GRPITIILTWQEIE
-698 KRFKRS
+698 RKFKRS

>member
-1 LGVQRFQVNFCIM
+1 M

-59 ARIEV
+59 MRIEI
-64 EVAMGGRSL
+64 EAEMGGRRL

-84 REDALNA
+84 RTDALNA

-104 DLNRISTLGF
+104 DLTRIATLGF

-134 FEQDTGT
+134 FEEDTGT
-141 QIVIEGGEIK
+141 HIVVEGGEVK
-151 SVEEVGAPIGTT
+151 TVEEVGAPIGTT
-163 VTVRDLF
+163 VAVRDLF

-176 LKFLKTVPTELG
+176 LKFLKSVPTELG

-217 TPGNGDLLTAVAAIW
+217 TPGNGDLLTAAASIW
-232 GREMVQGMVE
+232 GRETVQGMVQ
-242 VDYERDGVRVWG
+242 VDYERDGIRVWG

-286 LDEAYKSLTPEKRY
+286 LDEAYKTLTPEKRY
-300 PACVLLVGLD
+300 PACILLVGID
-310 PRVVDV
+310 PRQVDV

-327 QREQTVFEAV
+327 QREQAVFEAV

-351 PSALPQGAPRRTVI
+351 PSVLP
-365 SPSPMPDTETIH
+365 PSESRGQAITPARPPDAETIH
-377 QILMQRAGLSS
+377 QILMQRAGLA
-388 TDIPVRAEENELGE
+388 PAEAVGTPARPETHAHAGE
-402 ATAPLPHTIGVP
+402 TPARP
-414 PTAEPAG
+414 EMPAG
-421 TTASPSS
+421 VDPFVS
-428 AGQGTFPPSEA
+428 AAHAVALADETPPLLE
-439 SGAATAPLPHPV
+439 
-451 GVPPMTEP
+451 
-459 AGTTASP
+459 
-466 PSAGQGTFPPS
+466 
-477 EASGAATAPLP
+477 
-488 HTIGVLPTPLFTEP
+488 TEP
-502 LTTTHL
+502 LQTAHL

-514 EELQILG
+514 DDLQILG
-521 QVQNTYIV
+521 QVRNTYIV

-547 VLYEQLCRE
+547 VLYEQLCYK

-575 SRRDALLLQEKL
+575 SRRDALLLHEKL
-587 PELQTIGFELEPFG
+587 PELEAIGFELEPFG
-601 QDAFLIRAVP
+601 ADAYLIRAVP

-624 IIDELVEL
+624 IVDELVEL
-632 SVSKRLPIAREQ
+632 SVSKRLPVAREQ
-644 VWTTTACKMAVKA
+644 IWITTSCKLAVKA

-666 QKLIED
+666 RKLIED

-684 GRPITITLSWSDIE
+684 GRPITIILTWQEIE
-698 KRFKRS
+698 RKFKRS

>member
-1 LGVQRFQVNFCIM
+1 M

-44 AALKELIENALDAGA
+44 SALKELIENALDAGA
-59 ARIEV
+59 MRLEIEA
-64 EVAMGGRSL
+64 EMGGRRL

-84 REDALNA
+84 RTDALHA

-104 DLNRISTLGF
+104 DLMRITTLGF

-124 VSRMEILTRA
+124 ISRMEILTRA
-134 FEQDTGT
+134 FEEDTGT
-141 QIVIEGGEIK
+141 RIVVEGGEVK

-188 HIIETVTRYAFAYP
+188 HMIETVTRYAFAYP

-217 TPGNGDLLTAVAAIW
+217 TPGNGDLLTAAASIW
-232 GREMVQGMVE
+232 GRETVQGMVS
-242 VDYERDGVRVWG
+242 VDYERDGIRVWG

-286 LDEAYKSLTPEKRY
+286 LDEAYKTLTPEKRY
-300 PACVLLVGLD
+300 PACILLVGID
-310 PRVVDV
+310 PRQVDV

-327 QREQTVFEAV
+327 QREQAVFEAV

-351 PSALPQGAPRRTVI
+351 PSALPPSASRGQTITPPR
-365 SPSPMPDTETIH
+365 PPDAETIH
-377 QILMQRAGLSS
+377 QILMQRAGLAPTEAVGTPAHPETL
-388 TDIPVRAEENELGE
+388 TDADGTAAFPELHSAAVE
-402 ATAPLPHTIGVP
+402 T
-414 PTAEPAG
+414 PAYPE
-421 TTASPSS
+421 TPANADPFVS
-428 AGQGTFPPSEA
+428 ARHA
-439 SGAATAPLPHPV
+439 VA
-451 GVPPMTEP
+451 
-459 AGTTASP
+459 
-466 PSAGQGTFPPS
+466 
-477 EASGAATAPLP
+477 
-488 HTIGVLPTPLFTEP
+488 PTPTPADETPPLLETEP
-502 LTTTHL
+502 LQTTHL

-514 EELQILG
+514 DDLYILG
-521 QVQNTYIV
+521 QVRNTYIV
-529 ASTRQGLVL
+529 ASTRQGLVI

-547 VLYEQLCRE
+547 VLYEQLCYR
-556 RGALPIP
+556 RGASPIP

-575 SRRDALLLQEKL
+575 SRRDALLLHEKL
-587 PELQTIGFELEPFG
+587 PELEAIGFELEPFG
-601 QDAFLIRAVP
+601 VDTYLIRAVP

-644 VWTTTACKMAVKA
+644 IWVTTSCKLAVKA

-666 QKLIED
+666 RKLIED

-684 GRPITITLSWSDIE
+684 GRPITIVLTWHEIE
-698 KRFKRS
+698 RKFKRS

>member
-1 LGVQRFQVNFCIM
+1 M

-20 RPIRTLDEQLV
+20 RPIRPLDEQLV

-44 AALKELIENALDAGA
+44 AALKELIENAIDAGA
-59 ARIEV
+59 ARIEI
-64 EVAMGGRSL
+64 EAEMGGRRL

-84 REDALNA
+84 RTDALNA

-104 DLNRISTLGF
+104 DLTRIATLGF

-124 VSRMEILTRA
+124 VSRMDILTRA
-134 FEQDTGT
+134 FEEDTGT
-141 QIVIEGGEIK
+141 HIVVEGGEVK
-151 SVEEVGAPIGTT
+151 TVEEVGAPIGTT
-163 VTVRDLF
+163 VSVRDLF

-176 LKFLKTVPTELG
+176 LKFLKSVPTELG

-217 TPGNGDLLTAVAAIW
+217 TPGNGDLLTAAASIW
-232 GREMVQGMVE
+232 GRETVQGMVQ
-242 VDYERDGVRVWG
+242 VDYERDGIRVWG

-286 LDEAYKSLTPEKRY
+286 LDEAYKTLTPEKRY
-300 PACVLLVGLD
+300 PACILLVGID
-310 PRVVDV
+310 PRQVDV

-327 QREQTVFEAV
+327 QREQGVFEAV

-351 PSALPQGAPRRTVI
+351 PSALPPSESRGQGITPARP
-365 SPSPMPDTETIH
+365 PDAGTIH
-377 QILMQRAGLSS
+377 QILMQRAGLA
-388 TDIPVRAEENELGE
+388 PAEAVG
-402 ATAPLPHTIGVP
+402 TPAPPETL
-414 PTAEPAG
+414 APAG
-421 TTASPSS
+421 ETPARPETLAR
-428 AGQGTFPPSEA
+428 AD
-439 SGAATAPLPHPV
+439 ATPARPAPV
-451 GVPPMTEP
+451 GTPAHPEMLAHAGETPAHPEMP
-459 AGTTASP
+459 AGVDP
-466 PSAGQGTFPPS
+466 FVSAAHAVALADET
-477 EASGAATAPLP
+477 
-488 HTIGVLPTPLFTEP
+488 PTLLDTEP
-502 LTTTHL
+502 LQTTHL

-514 EELQILG
+514 DDLQILG
-521 QVQNTYIV
+521 QVRNTYIV
-529 ASTRQGLVL
+529 ASTRQGLAL

-547 VLYEQLCRE
+547 VLYEQLCYK

-587 PELQTIGFELEPFG
+587 PELEAIGFELEPFG
-601 QDAFLIRAVP
+601 VDTYLIRAVP

-624 IIDELVEL
+624 IVDELVEL
-632 SVSKRLPIAREQ
+632 SVSKRLPVAREQ
-644 VWTTTACKMAVKA
+644 IWITASCKLAVKA

-666 QKLIED
+666 RKLIED

-684 GRPITITLSWSDIE
+684 GRPITIILTWQEIE
-698 KRFKRS
+698 RKFKRS

>member
-1 LGVQRFQVNFCIM
+1 M

-44 AALKELIENALDAGA
+44 AALKELIENAIDAGA
-59 ARIEV
+59 ARIEI
-64 EVAMGGRSL
+64 EAEMGGRRL

-84 REDALNA
+84 RTDALNA

-104 DLNRISTLGF
+104 DLTRIATLGF

-134 FEQDTGT
+134 FEEDTGT
-141 QIVIEGGEIK
+141 HIVVEGGEVK
-151 SVEEVGAPIGTT
+151 TVEEVGAPIGTT
-163 VTVRDLF
+163 VAVRDLF

-176 LKFLKTVPTELG
+176 LKFLKSVPTELG

-217 TPGNGDLLTAVAAIW
+217 TPGNGDLLTAAASIW
-232 GREMVQGMVE
+232 GRETVQGMVQ
-242 VDYERDGVRVWG
+242 VDYERDGIRVWG

-286 LDEAYKSLTPEKRY
+286 LDEAYKTLTPEKRY
-300 PACVLLVGLD
+300 PACILLVGID
-310 PRVVDV
+310 PRQVDV

-327 QREQTVFEAV
+327 QREQAVFEAV

-351 PSALPQGAPRRTVI
+351 PSALP
-365 SPSPMPDTETIH
+365 PSESHGQAITPARPPDAETIH
-377 QILMQRAGLSS
+377 QILMQRAGLA
-388 TDIPVRAEENELGE
+388 PAEAVGTPARPETPANASETPAPPGMPAGADPFVS
-402 ATAPLPHTIGVP
+402 ATRTLP
-414 PTAEPAG
+414 PTPA
-421 TTASPSS
+421 
-428 AGQGTFPPSEA
+428 
-439 SGAATAPLPHPV
+439 
-451 GVPPMTEP
+451 P
-459 AGTTASP
+459 AD
-466 PSAGQGTFPPS
+466 
-477 EASGAATAPLP
+477 E
-488 HTIGVLPTPLFTEP
+488 TPLLLETEP
-502 LTTTHL
+502 LQTTHL

-514 EELQILG
+514 DDLYILG
-521 QVQNTYIV
+521 QVSNTYIV

-547 VLYEQLCRE
+547 VLYEQLCYK

-575 SRRDALLLQEKL
+575 SRRDALLLHEKL
-587 PELQTIGFELEPFG
+587 PELEAIGFELEPFG
-601 QDAFLIRAVP
+601 VDTYLIRAVP

-624 IIDELVEL
+624 IVDELVEL
-632 SVSKRLPIAREQ
+632 SVSKRLPVAREQ
-644 VWTTTACKMAVKA
+644 IWITTSCKLAVKA

-666 QKLIED
+666 RKLIED

-684 GRPITITLSWSDIE
+684 GRPITIILTWQEIE
-698 KRFKRS
+698 RKFKRS

>member
-1 LGVQRFQVNFCIM
+1 M

-20 RPIRTLDEQLV
+20 RPIRALDEQLV

-64 EVAMGGRSL
+64 EAEMGGRKL

-104 DLNRISTLGF
+104 DLMRIATLGF

-124 VSRMEILTRA
+124 VSRLEILTRA
-134 FEQDTGT
+134 FEEDTGT
-141 QIVIEGGEIK
+141 RLVVEGGELK

-163 VTVRDLF
+163 ITVRDLF

-188 HIIETVTRYAFAYP
+188 HIVETVTRYAFAYP

-217 TPGNGDLLTAVAAIW
+217 TPGNGDLLTAVAALW

-268 QYFFVN
+268 QYFYVN

-300 PACVLLVGLD
+300 PACVLLVGID
-310 PRVVDV
+310 PRQVDV

-327 QREQTVFEAV
+327 QREQAVFEAV
-337 VNAIRAAL
+337 VNALRAAL

-351 PSALPQGAPRRTVI
+351 PSALPPSASRGAAITPAR
-365 SPSPMPDTETIH
+365 PPDAAVIH
-377 QILMQRAGLSS
+377 QMLLQRAGLAPAPPE
-388 TDIPVRAEENELGE
+388 TD
-402 ATAPLPHTIGVP
+402 
-414 PTAEPAG
+414 
-421 TTASPSS
+421 ASPTPPELP
-428 AGQGTFPPSEA
+428 AAEPPSEA
-439 SGAATAPLPHPV
+439 TVAPPASADPFERAARLAAPAPSPAPAEET
-451 GVPPMTEP
+451 PPLIE
-459 AGTTASP
+459 
-466 PSAGQGTFPPS
+466 
-477 EASGAATAPLP
+477 
-488 HTIGVLPTPLFTEP
+488 TEP
-502 LTTTHL
+502 LQTTHL
-508 PFAHLL
+508 PFAYLL
-514 EELQILG
+514 EDLFILG
-521 QVQNTYIV
+521 QTQNTYII
-529 ASTRQGLVL
+529 ASTRQGLVI

-547 VLYEQLCRE
+547 VLYEQLCYK

-563 KQHLLTPETLQL
+563 KQHLLAPETLQL

-587 PELQTIGFELEPFG
+587 PELEAIGFELEPFG
-601 QDAFLIRAVP
+601 ADAYLVRAVP

-624 IIDELVEL
+624 IVDELAEL

-644 VWTTTACKMAVKA
+644 IWITTSCKLAVKA

-666 QKLIED
+666 RKLIED

-684 GRPITITLSWSDIE
+684 GRPITLLLTWQEIE
-698 KRFKRS
+698 RRFKRS

>member
-1 LGVQRFQVNFCIM
+1 M

-44 AALKELIENALDAGA
+44 SALKELIENALDAGA
-59 ARIEV
+59 MRLEIEA
-64 EVAMGGRSL
+64 EMGGRRL
-73 IRVRDDGIGMT
+73 IRVRDDGIGMSRT
-84 REDALNA
+84 DALHA

-104 DLNRISTLGF
+104 DLMRITTLGF

-124 VSRMEILTRA
+124 ISRMEILTRA
-134 FEQDTGT
+134 YEEDTGT
-141 QIVIEGGEIK
+141 RIVVEGGEVK

-188 HIIETVTRYAFAYP
+188 HMIETVTRYAFAYP

-217 TPGNGDLLTAVAAIW
+217 TPGNGDLLTAAASIW
-232 GREMVQGMVE
+232 GRETVQGMVS
-242 VDYERDGVRVWG
+242 VDYERDGIRVWG

-286 LDEAYKSLTPEKRY
+286 LDEAYKTLTPEKRY
-300 PACVLLVGLD
+300 PACILLVGID
-310 PRVVDV
+310 PRQVDV

-327 QREQTVFEAV
+327 QREQAVFEAV

-351 PSALPQGAPRRTVI
+351 PSALPPSASRGQTITPPR
-365 SPSPMPDTETIH
+365 PPDAETIH
-377 QILMQRAGLSS
+377 QILMQRAGLA
-388 TDIPVRAEENELGE
+388 PAEAVGTPARPETHMDADGTAALPELHSAAVE
-402 ATAPLPHTIGVP
+402 T
-414 PTAEPAG
+414 PAYPE
-421 TTASPSS
+421 TPANADPFVS
-428 AGQGTFPPSEA
+428 ARHA
-439 SGAATAPLPHPV
+439 VA
-451 GVPPMTEP
+451 
-459 AGTTASP
+459 
-466 PSAGQGTFPPS
+466 
-477 EASGAATAPLP
+477 
-488 HTIGVLPTPLFTEP
+488 PTPTPADETPPLLETEP
-502 LTTTHL
+502 LQTTHL

-514 EELQILG
+514 DDLYILG
-521 QVQNTYIV
+521 QVRNTYIV
-529 ASTRQGLVL
+529 ASTRQGLVI

-547 VLYEQLCRE
+547 VLYEQLCYR
-556 RGALPIP
+556 RGASPIP

-575 SRRDALLLQEKL
+575 SRRDALLLHEKL
-587 PELQTIGFELEPFG
+587 PELEAIGFELEPFG
-601 QDAFLIRAVP
+601 VDTYLIRAVP

-644 VWTTTACKMAVKA
+644 IWITTACKLAVKA

-666 QKLIED
+666 RKLIED

-684 GRPITITLSWSDIE
+684 GRPITIVMTWHEIE
-698 KRFKRS
+698 RKFKRS

>member
-1 LGVQRFQVNFCIM
+1 M

-44 AALKELIENALDAGA
+44 SALKELIENALDAGA
-59 ARIEV
+59 MRLEIEA
-64 EVAMGGRSL
+64 EMGGRRL

-84 REDALNA
+84 RTDALHA

-104 DLNRISTLGF
+104 DLMRITTLGF

-124 VSRMEILTRA
+124 ISRMEILTRA
-134 FEQDTGT
+134 FEEDTGT
-141 QIVIEGGEIK
+141 RIVVEGGEVK

-188 HIIETVTRYAFAYP
+188 HMIETVTRYAFAYP

-217 TPGNGDLLTAVAAIW
+217 TPGNGDLLTAAASIW
-232 GREMVQGMVE
+232 GRETVQGMVS
-242 VDYERDGVRVWG
+242 VDYERDGIRVWG

-286 LDEAYKSLTPEKRY
+286 LDEAYKTLTPEKRY
-300 PACVLLVGLD
+300 PACILLVGID
-310 PRVVDV
+310 PRQVDV

-327 QREQTVFEAV
+327 QREQAVFEAV

-351 PSALPQGAPRRTVI
+351 PSALPPSASRGQTITPPR
-365 SPSPMPDTETIH
+365 PPDAETIH
-377 QILMQRAGLSS
+377 QILMQRAGLAP
-388 TDIPVRAEENELGE
+388 TEAVGTPARPETHMDADGTAALPELHSAAVE
-402 ATAPLPHTIGVP
+402 T
-414 PTAEPAG
+414 PAYPE
-421 TTASPSS
+421 TPANADPFVS
-428 AGQGTFPPSEA
+428 ARHA
-439 SGAATAPLPHPV
+439 VA
-451 GVPPMTEP
+451 
-459 AGTTASP
+459 
-466 PSAGQGTFPPS
+466 
-477 EASGAATAPLP
+477 
-488 HTIGVLPTPLFTEP
+488 PTPTPADETPPLLETEP
-502 LTTTHL
+502 LQTTHL

-514 EELQILG
+514 DDLYILG
-521 QVQNTYIV
+521 QVRNTYIV
-529 ASTRQGLVL
+529 ASTRQGLVI

-547 VLYEQLCRE
+547 VLYEQLCYR
-556 RGALPIP
+556 RGASPIP

-575 SRRDALLLQEKL
+575 SRRDALLLHEKL
-587 PELQTIGFELEPFG
+587 PELEAIGFELEPFG
-601 QDAFLIRAVP
+601 VDTYLIRAVP

-644 VWTTTACKMAVKA
+644 IWVTTSCKLAVKA

-666 QKLIED
+666 RKLIED

-684 GRPITITLSWSDIE
+684 GRPITIVMTWHEIE
-698 KRFKRS
+698 RKFKRS

>member
-1 LGVQRFQVNFCIM
+1 M

-20 RPIRTLDEQLV
+20 RPIRALDEQLV

-44 AALKELIENALDAGA
+44 SALKELIENALDAGA
-59 ARIEV
+59 ARIEI
-64 EVAMGGRSL
+64 ETAMGGRRL

-134 FEQDTGT
+134 FEEETGT
-141 QIVIEGGEIK
+141 RIVVEGGEIK

-163 VTVRDLF
+163 ITVRDLF

-188 HIIETVTRYAFAYP
+188 HIVETVTRYAFAYP
-202 DVSFRLVHERQELIF
+202 DVSLRLVHERQELIF

-232 GREMVQGMVE
+232 GRETVQSMVE
-242 VDYERDGVRVWG
+242 VDYERDGIQVRG

-300 PACVLLVGLD
+300 PACVLLVELD
-310 PRVVDV
+310 PRLVDV

-327 QREQTVFEAV
+327 AREQAVFEAV
-337 VNAIRAAL
+337 VNAVRAAL

-351 PSALPQGAPRRTVI
+351 PSALPPSAPRRTVI
-365 SPSPMPDTETIH
+365 TPPAMPETETIH
-377 QILMQRAGLSS
+377 QLLMQRAGLSGGD
-388 TDIPVRAEENELGE
+388 TPVRAE
-402 ATAPLPHTIGVP
+402 GVPEVHRDDTHVVAP
-414 PTAEPAG
+414 PTALGGAPTQVQRDDARVVAPP
-421 TTASPSS
+421 TALG
-428 AGQGTFPPSEA
+428 ADQAALEEL
-439 SGAATAPLPHPV
+439 GAAPIQTA
-451 GVPPMTEP
+451 
-459 AGTTASP
+459 
-466 PSAGQGTFPPS
+466 
-477 EASGAATAPLP
+477 
-488 HTIGVLPTPLFTEP
+488 
-502 LTTTHL
+502 HL

-514 EELQILG
+514 DDLQILG
-521 QVQNTYIV
+521 QARNTYIV
-529 ASTRQGLVL
+529 AATRQGLVL

-547 VLYEQLCRE
+547 VLYEQLCRA

-563 KQHLLTPETLQL
+563 KQHLLAPETLQL

-587 PELQTIGFELEPFG
+587 PELHAIGFELELFG

-624 IIDELVEL
+624 IVDELVEL
-632 SVSKRLPIAREQ
+632 SVSKRLPIA
-644 VWTTTACKMAVKA
+644 
-657 GDPLSMPEM
+657 
-666 QKLIED
+666 
-672 LARTE
+672 
-677 NPYLCPH
+677 
-684 GRPITITLSWSDIE
+684 
-698 KRFKRS
+698 

>member
-1 LGVQRFQVNFCIM
+1 M

-20 RPIRTLDEQLV
+20 RPIRPLDEQLV

-59 ARIEV
+59 MRLEIEA
-64 EVAMGGRSL
+64 EMGGRRL

-84 REDALNA
+84 RTDALNA

-104 DLNRISTLGF
+104 DLTRIATLGF

-124 VSRMEILTRA
+124 VSRMDILTRA
-134 FEQDTGT
+134 FEEDTGT
-141 QIVIEGGEIK
+141 HIVVEGGEVK
-151 SVEEVGAPIGTT
+151 TVEEVGAPIGTT
-163 VTVRDLF
+163 VAVRDLF

-176 LKFLKTVPTELG
+176 LKFLKSVPTELG

-217 TPGNGDLLTAVAAIW
+217 TPGNGDLLTAAASIW
-232 GREMVQGMVE
+232 GRETVQGMVQ
-242 VDYERDGVRVWG
+242 VDYERDGIRVWG

-286 LDEAYKSLTPEKRY
+286 LDEAYKTLTPEKRY
-300 PACVLLVGLD
+300 PACILLVGID
-310 PRVVDV
+310 PRQVDV

-327 QREQTVFEAV
+327 QREQAVFEAV

-345 LQHGMI
+345 LHHGMI
-351 PSALPQGAPRRTVI
+351 PSALP
-365 SPSPMPDTETIH
+365 PSESRGQAITPARPPDAETIH
-377 QILMQRAGLSS
+377 QILMQRAGLA
-388 TDIPVRAEENELGE
+388 PAEAVGTPARPETPAHAGE
-402 ATAPLPHTIGVP
+402 TPAPPGMPASADPFVSATRTLP
-414 PTAEPAG
+414 PTPA
-421 TTASPSS
+421 
-428 AGQGTFPPSEA
+428 
-439 SGAATAPLPHPV
+439 
-451 GVPPMTEP
+451 P
-459 AGTTASP
+459 AD
-466 PSAGQGTFPPS
+466 
-477 EASGAATAPLP
+477 E
-488 HTIGVLPTPLFTEP
+488 TPLLLETEP
-502 LTTTHL
+502 LQTTHL

-514 EELQILG
+514 DDLYILG
-521 QVQNTYIV
+521 QVSNTYIV

-547 VLYEQLCRE
+547 VLYEQLCYK

-575 SRRDALLLQEKL
+575 SRRDALLLHEKL
-587 PELQTIGFELEPFG
+587 PELEAIGFELEPFG
-601 QDAFLIRAVP
+601 VDTYLIRAVP

-624 IIDELVEL
+624 IVDELVEL
-632 SVSKRLPIAREQ
+632 SVSKRLPVAREQ
-644 VWTTTACKMAVKA
+644 IWITTACKLAVKA

-666 QKLIED
+666 RKLIED

-684 GRPITITLSWSDIE
+684 GRPITIILTWHEIE
-698 KRFKRS
+698 RKFKRS